1 MKRPRTFR
9 DIRGVHGGPDTVNVH
24 LAPTLRSKVFH
35 RHPYCRRLKVKVQ
48 GALRIFSD
56 LGSLE
61 VQTLSGTI
69 MCRPF
74 GQKES
79 IDIRNVGFSLKKRS
93 ALGTFGDGHHP
104 KVESE
109 FCGYL

>member
-1 MKRPRTFR
+1 MKRPR
-9 DIRGVHGGPDTVNVH
+9 DLQGHQRGPW
-24 LAPTLRSKVFH
+24 RSRHHQPPSGAYTEVKSIP
-35 RHPYCRRLKVKVQ
+35 HPYCKRLRVKVQ

-69 MCRPF
+69 MCQPF